1 MDNTYDAI
9 VVGAGL
15 AGAVI
20 TERLTSRG
28 LSVLVIEKRRTV
40 GGNCYDEIDDET
52 GVRKHVYG
60 PHIFHTNHEE
70 VYDYVKE
77 FSDWVPYT
85 HKVLANVN
93 GHLIP
98 VPFNLTG
105 LNKLFPKNKV
115 AEIEEHLS
123 ELFYLDQRITLRQL
137 LNSCCATGELAR
149 FVYDRIFYNYT
160 FKQWGLS
167 PEDISG
173 DVANRVPIVYGYDD
187 RYFVD
192 KYQAV
197 PKYGYTSF
205 IKNLLQHNNAHI
217 LLNAD
222 WKNVLKHDGNKF
234 YFLNNPEPF
243 YGTVFFTGMIDDLIS
258 DYDLGALPYRGIR
271 FEHEVV
277 DKEFVQPVATIN
289 YPNEGAYTRVTEH
302 KHFPNQIN
310 TKLEKTILS
319 REYSYSYNSECD
331 DSTANPSYPIP
342 SDSSQSLYNK
352 FLERANKINNLV
364 LVGRLA
370 EYKYYDMD
378 DVIERAMRVSE
389 DYFDKKGI

>member
-9 VVGAGL
+9 VIGAGL

-28 LSVLVIEKRRTV
+28 LSVLVIEKRCTV
-40 GGNCYDEIDDET
+40 GGNCYDEIDEET

-60 PHIFHTNHEE
+60 PHIFHTNNEQ
-70 VYDYVKE
+70 VYEYVKE

-93 GHLIP
+93 GHLVP

-105 LNKLFPKNKV
+105 LNKLFPKTR
-115 AEIEEHLS
+115 AFQIEEHLS
-123 ELFYLDQRITLRQL
+123 ELFDLDQRITLRQL
-137 LNSCCATGELAR
+137 LNNGGPVGDLAE
-149 FVYDRIFYNYT
+149 FIYNKVFHNYT

-167 PEDISG
+167 PLDIGS

-187 RYFVD
+187 RYFTD

-205 IKNLLQHNNAHI
+205 IKNLLQSKNVHL

-222 WKNVLKHDGNKF
+222 WKDVLRHNENKF

-243 YGTVFFTGMIDDLIS
+243 YGTVFFTGMIDDLI
-258 DYDLGALPYRGIR
+258 DNRDLGMLPYRGIR

-277 DKEFVQPVATIN
+277 SKEFAQPVATIN
-289 YPNEGAYTRVTEH
+289 YPNEGAHTRVTEH

-310 TKLEKTILS
+310 TRLEKTILS
-319 REYSYSYNSECD
+319 REYSYDYNSECM
-331 DSTANPSYPIP
+331 DSTTSPSYPIP
-342 SDSSQSLYNK
+342 SDKSQSLYNK
-352 FLERANKINNLV
+352 FLEQANKINKLV

-378 DVIERAMRVSE
+378 DVIERAINVAD
-389 DYFDKKGI
+389 DYFEKKGI